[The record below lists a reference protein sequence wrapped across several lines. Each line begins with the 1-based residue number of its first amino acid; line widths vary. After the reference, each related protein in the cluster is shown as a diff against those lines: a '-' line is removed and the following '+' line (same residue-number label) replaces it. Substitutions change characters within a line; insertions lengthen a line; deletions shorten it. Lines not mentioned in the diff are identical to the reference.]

1 MQQEIPLSGGNASEG
16 VVRVG
21 KTVRKPWTEHSPGV
35 LEYMRILRERETD
48 LPEPMGRDAQG
59 RMMTEF
65 VPGPLAMDSPTLSR
79 AQLGRVGAMVRAIH
93 DASEGLDADA
103 LGLGPALIPVAD
115 PDLVC
120 HGDLTPWNL
129 LVGERWVF
137 IDWDGAAA
145 STRLWDLAYSAQA
158 FTLNDPTT
166 DALSAAEDLRA
177 FLDGYRADA
186 ALRAGLPEILPRRAW
201 AMHDLLESAHRDGRE
216 PWGSMYVDSHGEH
229 WRGIARFLEE
239 NSQVWNDALATA

>member
-1 MQQEIPLSGGNASEG
+1 MQQEIPLSGGNASAG

-21 KTVRKPWTEHSPGV
+21 ATVRKPGTEHSPGV
-35 LEYMRILRERETD
+35 LEYMRILRERGID
-48 LPEPMGRDAQG
+48 LPEPRGHDAQG

-65 VPGPLAMDSPTLSR
+65 VAGPLAMDSPALSR

-93 DASEGLDADA
+93 DASTGLDADA

-129 LVGERWVF
+129 LAGERWVF

-158 FTLNDPTT
+158 FTLNDPTA
-166 DALSAAEDLRA
+166 DPREAAQDLRA
-177 FLDGYRADA
+177 FLEGYRADA
-186 ALRAGLPEILPRRAW
+186 ALRAELPEILPRRAW

-216 PWGSMYVDSHGEH
+216 PWGTMFVDSHGSH
-229 WRGIARFLEE
+229 WRGIARFLDE
-239 NSQVWNDALATA
+239 NSQVWTDALTRT